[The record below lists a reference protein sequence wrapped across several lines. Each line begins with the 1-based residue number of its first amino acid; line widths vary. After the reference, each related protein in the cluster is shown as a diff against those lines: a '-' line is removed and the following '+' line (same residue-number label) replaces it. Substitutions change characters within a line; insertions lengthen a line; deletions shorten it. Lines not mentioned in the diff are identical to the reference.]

1 MTIRN
6 KYKSY
11 CGRCWVHGFSSH
23 VATNSPC
30 SWMVSLGFLC
40 YCSNSRIMKFV
51 RQSSRGYGRCIHILN
66 AHWPNSTP
74 LFSHWLNTVYDNV
87 GNFCRPF
94 LIFDPSTFTTAWF
107 NTSPTPFYTK
117 KKLLFKEKVTLINVV
132 KIDTLKSN
140 VILKRNDDWNLWIN

>member
-1 MTIRN
+1 MGVVYISLKPTDPTLRLPL
-6 KYKSY
+6 
-11 CGRCWVHGFSSH
+11 VFSSIC
-23 VATNSPC
+23 TNAAD
-30 SWMVSLGFLC
+30 
-40 YCSNSRIMKFV
+40 Y
-51 RQSSRGYGRCIHILN
+51 
-66 AHWPNSTP
+66 
-74 LFSHWLNTVYDNV
+74 V

-140 VILKRNDDWNLWIN
+140 VILKRNDD